1 MMESQLIVPN
11 KVEAVRSL
19 FEQPDWYF
27 SRRGY
32 DIRIRAETVRQ
43 MVRSRDGMR
52 VLDIGSGDGS
62 VSLPLLMPTS
72 HVTMLDLSSKM
83 LSLAEYKVPS
93 HLRDHVEFINDDFTN
108 VEFAPQSFDVILCI
122 GLLVHVVSPA
132 ELIAKI
138 VGLLKPDGKLILEC
152 SDASHFSSRF
162 FAHLYRVK
170 SLFRHGRYSLN
181 AVSYTEVLHLLQ
193 SYGFSL
199 QESYRYST
207 PFPGINRIFSQD
219 TLYKINR
226 EVFGYLRTNRNA
238 WIGNEHISMFGR
250 TDSRYKL
257 RDVSFNGAEK

>member
-1 MMESQLIVPN
+1 MESQLILPN

-32 DIRIRAETVRQ
+32 DIRIRTETVRQ
-43 MVRSRDGMR
+43 MVKSRDGMR

-62 VSLPLLMPTS
+62 VSLPLLMPTT

-83 LSLAEYKVPS
+83 LSLAKSKVPTY
-93 HLRDHVEFINDDFTN
+93 LRDHVTLINDDFAN

-122 GLLVHVVSPA
+122 GLLVHVVSPD

-138 VGLLKPDGKLILEC
+138 AGLLKPDGKLILEC
-152 SDASHFSSRF
+152 SDAAHFASRF

-170 SLFRHGRYSLN
+170 SLFRHGHYALN
-181 AVSYTEVLHLLQ
+181 AVSYSEILHLLQ
-193 SYGFSL
+193 NYGFSPE
-199 QESYRYST
+199 ESYRYST
-207 PFPGINRIFSQD
+207 PFPGVNRIFSQD

-226 EVFGYLRTNRNA
+226 GIFGYLRTNRNA
-238 WIGNEHISMFGR
+238 WIGNEHISMFSR
-250 TDSRYKL
+250 TDSCL
-257 RDVSFNGAEK
+257 